1 MVAVEIEETEA
12 AADAIAGSFLSS
24 TSQKVATGRVA
35 IFFRMYVELRV
46 TSPFPPRFRFII
58 PLPPYRLTVLA
69 CYLLL
74 LGPKSGNPTR
84 CHFFQDVVELR
95 VISPF
100 L

>member
-12 AADAIAGSFLSS
+12 AADTIAGSFLSL
-24 TSQKVATGRVA
+24 TS
-35 IFFRMYVELRV
+35 
-46 TSPFPPRFRFII
+46 
-58 PLPPYRLTVLA
+58 
-69 CYLLL
+69 
-74 LGPKSGNPTR
+74 PKSGNPTR